1 MYTKSKPNPEKM
13 EAFLDGE
20 LTLSEQREVQTFLE
34 ENPEELAHFEALK
47 ADQSLIQDALRARAD
62 EAMASIDWDQFS
74 NRVME
79 QVALE
84 EAPCPVQPSLHH
96 VEDEAGT
103 SGWMSRL
110 RNMMQWVRLHPGLS
124 LSCVAMA
131 GVLMI
136 VSFTFMD
143 PGPNPDN
150 TVLVEKISNIKTAQ
164 VAVMQSKNKATGKNM
179 TIIVVN
185 EPIFDDNSASPTNKR
200 RPHSNKDG
208 NATP

>member
-20 LTLSEQREVQTFLE
+20 LTLSEQREVQTFLD
-34 ENPEELAHFEALK
+34 ENPDDLALLEALK
-47 ADQSLIQDALRARAD
+47 ADHSLMQDALRARTE

-74 NRVME
+74 TRVME
-79 QVALE
+79 QVARE
-84 EAPCPVQPSLHH
+84 EAPCPVQANLRN
-96 VEDEAGT
+96 VEVEET
-103 SGWMSRL
+103 STGWITRL
-110 RNMMQWVRLHPGLS
+110 RNWMQWVRLHPGLS

-185 EPIFDDNSASPTNKR
+185 EPIFDDNSVSPSNKR
-200 RPHSNKDG
+200 RPHPNKDG
-208 NATP
+208 NATQ